1 MKNSLMILWGMVC
14 CSERSLLFVYS
25 CRISYPV
32 FEESLQMDLMRGYEM
47 GPFRSTMSLKDTNYA

>member
-1 MKNSLMILWGMVC
+1 MILWGMVC

-47 GPFRSTMSLKDTNYA
+47 GPFRLTLSLKDTNYA